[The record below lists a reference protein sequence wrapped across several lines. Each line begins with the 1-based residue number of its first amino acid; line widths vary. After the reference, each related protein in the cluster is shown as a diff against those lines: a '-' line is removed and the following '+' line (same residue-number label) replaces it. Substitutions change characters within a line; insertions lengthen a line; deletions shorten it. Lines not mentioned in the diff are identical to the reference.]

1 MYIYSNKKNDEITK
15 KSSNHQVSGVSAH
28 SKATPAKLMR
38 GLLAASESPAG
49 WKVYPGTPATSKDT
63 KQQSHQKDTSKVIE
77 ETKPTISPKAIR
89 ALRYDSNADDMASY
103 YYHAASPVSDQ
114 MTSRDRDIF
123 IFWYYEQVNNNYV
136 WNHRRETYEYC
147 KSDVDTFLF

>member
-1 MYIYSNKKNDEITK
+1 MPKTF
-15 KSSNHQVSGVSAH
+15 
-28 SKATPAKLMR
+28 
-38 GLLAASESPAG
+38 GLN
-49 WKVYPGTPATSKDT
+49 T
-63 KQQSHQKDTSKVIE
+63 KQFKKGYFPYLFNNKRNRNYIGKMPPMNDFG
-77 ETKPTISPKAIR
+77 P
-89 ALRYDSNADDMASY
+89 
-103 YYHAASPVSDQ
+103 DQ